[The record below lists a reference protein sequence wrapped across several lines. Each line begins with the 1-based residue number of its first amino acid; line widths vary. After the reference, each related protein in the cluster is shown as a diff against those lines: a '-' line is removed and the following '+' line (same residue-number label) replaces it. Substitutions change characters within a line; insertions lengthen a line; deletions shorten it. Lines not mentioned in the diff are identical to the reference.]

1 MSYPNQD
8 DENNTSQEK
17 DSQLKA
23 QKEMMLKQVLSADAR
38 LRLNNVRMVKPDL
51 ADLVENYILNV
62 TAQGKISGQIS
73 DDQLK
78 QILLSAQQPKR
89 DFKFNRVWSQ
99 ENIIKGKKARIFMK
113 AVVYREYAPDDDY
126 AKILKV
132 EDIDEPKP
140 KQDEVIFTNKASALN

>member
-23 QKEMMLKQVLSADAR
+23 QKEMMLKQVLSSDAR

-51 ADLVENYILNV
+51 ADLVENYILNLSV
-62 TAQGKISGQIS
+62 QGKISGQIS

-89 DFKFNRVWSQ
+89 DFKFNRV
-99 ENIIKGKKARIFMK
+99 
-113 AVVYREYAPDDDY
+113 
-126 AKILKV
+126 
-132 EDIDEPKP
+132 
-140 KQDEVIFTNKASALN
+140 

>member
-23 QKEMMLKQVLSADAR
+23 QKEMMLKQVLSSEAR

-51 ADLVENYILNV
+51 ADLVENYILNLSV
-62 TAQGKISGQIS
+62 QGKISGQIS

-78 QILLSAQQPKR
+78 QILASAQQPKR
-89 DFKFNRVWSQ
+89 DFKFNRV
-99 ENIIKGKKARIFMK
+99 
-113 AVVYREYAPDDDY
+113 
-126 AKILKV
+126 
-132 EDIDEPKP
+132 
-140 KQDEVIFTNKASALN
+140 

>member
-8 DENNTSQEK
+8 DENKTSQEK

-23 QKEMMLKQVLSADAR
+23 QKETMLKQVLSADAR

-51 ADLVENYILNV
+51 ADLVENYILNL

-89 DFKFNRVWSQ
+89 DFKFNRV
-99 ENIIKGKKARIFMK
+99 
-113 AVVYREYAPDDDY
+113 
-126 AKILKV
+126 
-132 EDIDEPKP
+132 
-140 KQDEVIFTNKASALN
+140 

>member
-51 ADLVENYILNV
+51 ADLVENYVLNL
-62 TAQGKISGQIS
+62 TTQGKITGQIS
-73 DDQLK
+73 DEQLK
-78 QILLSAQQPKR
+78 QILLSVQQPKR
-89 DFKFNRVWSQ
+89 DFKFNRV
-99 ENIIKGKKARIFMK
+99 
-113 AVVYREYAPDDDY
+113 
-126 AKILKV
+126 
-132 EDIDEPKP
+132 
-140 KQDEVIFTNKASALN
+140 

>member
-8 DENNTSQEK
+8 DENKTSQEN

-23 QKEMMLKQVLSADAR
+23 QKEIMLKQVLSADAR

-51 ADLVENYILNV
+51 ADLVENYILNLNV
-62 TAQGKISGQIS
+62 QGKISGQIS

-89 DFKFNRVWSQ
+89 DFKFNRV
-99 ENIIKGKKARIFMK
+99 
-113 AVVYREYAPDDDY
+113 
-126 AKILKV
+126 
-132 EDIDEPKP
+132 
-140 KQDEVIFTNKASALN
+140 